1 MTSLGYSQCK
11 HQGKTSKG
19 ETLMT
24 GRELILYILENNLEN
39 EVVIKDG
46 VFVWLMNEEEAAVK
60 FDVGVATIK
69 AWYICGMLSGT
80 KIGDHLYFLR
90 NVKDPRKDEKHE
102 KQI

>member
-1 MTSLGYSQCK
+1 
-11 HQGKTSKG
+11 
-19 ETLMT
+19 MT
-24 GRELILYILENNLEN
+24 GKELILYILQNDLEN

-46 VFVWLMNEEEAAVK
+46 IFVWLMNEEEAAVK

-90 NVKDPRKDEKHE
+90 NTSDPRKKDDKSER
-102 KQI
+102 